1 MYCDSKQRGN
11 RSSARGAAQ
20 VRRSALHRPDPR
32 RPLPIYARATD
43 ILLQF
48 VRYDGKARSPS

>member
-11 RSSARGAAQ
+11 RSSARGGAR

-32 RPLPIYARATD
+32 RPLPIYARETD
-43 ILLQF
+43 IFLPF
-48 VRYDGKARSPS
+48 ARYDGKARSPS